1 MEGVT
6 ETKLM
11 NLTKKQ
17 LVRGFLAYKRTLN
30 VEVNVSFNFNLIPL
44 TF

>member
-17 LVRGFLAYKRTLN
+17 LVKRYLAYKRTIN

-44 TF
+44 IF